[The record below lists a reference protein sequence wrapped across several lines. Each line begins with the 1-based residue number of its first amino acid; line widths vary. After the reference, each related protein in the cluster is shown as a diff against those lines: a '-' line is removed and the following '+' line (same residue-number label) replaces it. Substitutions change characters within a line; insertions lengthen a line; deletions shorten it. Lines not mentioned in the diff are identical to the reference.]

1 MIVLI
6 VCIFIVGYLAIALEN
21 VIKIDKAASALLMG
35 ILCWVV
41 YAINNQNIMD
51 IIELQL
57 IHHIAAISSIL
68 FFLLGAMTIVE
79 LIDSH
84 EGFDIITNSIHT
96 KSKRKLLW
104 IIGTIAFL
112 LSAVLDNLTTTIV
125 MVSMCGKILDNQKD
139 RWTFA
144 GIIIIC
150 ANAGGAFSPIGDVT
164 TTMLWVGNQITAKY
178 VILKLFIPALV
189 CAIIPMLI
197 LSVKYGNKKITTP
210 LRLNKSITT
219 VTERKIIF
227 YSGIVLLLLVPVF
240 KTLTHLPPFM
250 GILSALSIMWIIT
263 SFIHHKKETDLK
275 NKFSVVNALQRIDTP
290 SILFFLGILLSVAAL
305 QSVGVLTQT
314 AQYLTNHLKTDTNI
328 ATSLGV
334 LSALV
339 DNVPLVAAAQ
349 GMYSLEQ
356 YPTDHNFWEL
366 LALTT
371 GTGGSMIIIGSAA
384 GVAAMGMENI
394 PFMWYLKN
402 ISWIA
407 AIGFVVGVL
416 CFVVMN

>member
-1 MIVLI
+1 MIGII
-6 VCIFIVGYLAIALEN
+6 VCIFVVGYLAIAMEH

-41 YAINNQNIMD
+41 YAVYNADAIQA
-51 IIELQL
+51 IEVQL
-57 IHHIAAISSIL
+57 MHHVSEIASIL

-84 EGFDIITNSIHT
+84 EGFDIITNSIRT

-104 IIGTIAFL
+104 MIGSIAFV

-125 MVSMCGKILDNQKD
+125 MVSMCSKIFDHQKD

-164 TTMLWVGNQITAKY
+164 TTMLWLGNQITAKSII
-178 VILKLFIPALV
+178 VKLLLPSLV
-189 CAIIPMLI
+189 CALIPMLI
-197 LSVKYGNKKITTP
+197 LSSQYGNKRITTP

-219 VTERKIIF
+219 LRDRKTVF
-227 YSGIVLLLLVPVF
+227 FTGLFLLLLVPVF
-240 KTLTHLPPFM
+240 KTVTHLPPFM
-250 GILSALSIMWIIT
+250 GILLSLSMMWILT
-263 SFIHHKKETDLK
+263 SFMHHKKEDELK

-305 QSVGVLTQT
+305 QSIGALQLTAT
-314 AQYLTNHLKTDTNI
+314 YLTTHLKTDTNI
-328 ATSLGV
+328 AASLGV

-384 GVAAMGMENI
+384 GVAAMGLENI
-394 PFMWYLKN
+394 PFGWYLKN

-407 AIGFVVGVL
+407 AIGFVAGIL
-416 CFVVMN
+416 CFVVVN

>member
-1 MIVLI
+1 MIGII
-6 VCIFIVGYLAIALEN
+6 VCIFIVGYLAIALEH
-21 VIKIDKAASALLMG
+21 VLKIDKAASALMMG
-35 ILCWVV
+35 ILCWIV
-41 YAINNQNIMD
+41 YAVYNQGSMD
-51 IIELQL
+51 TIELQL
-57 IHHIAAISSIL
+57 MHHIAQIAGIL

-96 KSKRKLLW
+96 KSKKKLLW
-104 IIGTIAFL
+104 IIGTIAFI

-125 MVSMCGKILDNQKD
+125 MVSMCSKIFDTQKD

-164 TTMLWVGNQITAKY
+164 TTMLWLGNQITAKSI
-178 VILKLFIPALV
+178 ILKLLIPSLA
-189 CAIIPMLI
+189 CAIVPLLI
-197 LSVKYGNKKITTP
+197 LSFKYGNKRITKP
-210 LRLNKSITT
+210 LQLNKSITT
-219 VTERKIIF
+219 LRDRKIIF
-227 YSGIVLLLLVPVF
+227 YTGLFLLLLVPVF

-250 GILSALSIMWIIT
+250 GILLSLSIMWILT
-263 SFIHHKKETDLK
+263 SFMHHKKEVALK
-275 NKFSVVNALQRIDTP
+275 NKFSVVNALQKIDTP

-305 QSVGVLTQT
+305 ESIGALTQT
-314 AQYLTNHLKTDTNI
+314 AQYLTTHFKTDTNI
-328 ATSLGV
+328 AAALGV

-349 GMYSLEQ
+349 GMYSLDQ

-384 GVAAMGMENI
+384 GVAAMGLENI
-394 PFMWYLKN
+394 PFGWYLKN

-407 AIGFVVGVL
+407 AIGFIVGIL
-416 CFVVMN
+416 CFVVVN